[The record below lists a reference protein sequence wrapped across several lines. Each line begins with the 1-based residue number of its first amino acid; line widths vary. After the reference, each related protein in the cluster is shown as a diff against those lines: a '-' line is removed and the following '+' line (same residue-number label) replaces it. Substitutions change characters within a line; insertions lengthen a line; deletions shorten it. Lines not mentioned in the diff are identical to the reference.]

1 MSHPRGDFGEHALM
15 SHGTSAPFFR
25 CSRLVAAWS
34 LLLTLT
40 TSTGRAQEGS
50 SPEASNPSDP
60 MAQALGIE
68 KVFVGIAKRVE
79 PGVVA
84 IRRFVRDDA
93 WFAAARGEKRSEAA
107 WRQAAEEDL
116 LYPGFRPTGGGSGF
130 IVSPEGHILTLNQVV
145 VDPAT
150 GKGVALLD
158 VEIQGIHHPAE
169 ILAQEPTI
177 DLAILRVMVQK
188 PLPSE
193 RVGNSGRVQTG
204 QWVLAF
210 GNPVGP
216 EKTLALGL
224 VAYEPSRDCY
234 QDQLSATYLQ
244 TSFQVA
250 PAALGGPLVNLS
262 GEVIGIATRRSD
274 SSASDSLVAAA
285 GSGYALPINLATA
298 IYQSLLFKKST
309 TSPWLGISVL
319 LLTPEKRA
327 ELGDPRL
334 NGIYID
340 NVFDPSP
347 ASLAGV
353 QVGDVLQSMN
363 RQMIITVYDFQRW
376 TYMFGI
382 GASVDMGI
390 VRQGKPLVLKT
401 VIAERPADAT
411 TR

>member
-1 MSHPRGDFGEHALM
+1 MSLRRGR
-15 SHGTSAPFFR
+15 APFLPIVF
-25 CSRLVAAWS
+25 
-34 LLLTLT
+34 LTLWAAARA
-40 TSTGRAQEGS
+40 GAQEGT
-50 SPEASNPSDP
+50 SPPTASDP
-60 MAQALGIE
+60 MAQVMGLE
-68 KVFVGIAKRVE
+68 KVFVGIAQRVE

-93 WFAAARGEKRSEAA
+93 WFAAARGEQRTEAA

-130 IVSPEGHILTLNQVV
+130 LVSPEGHILTLNQVV
-145 VDPAT
+145 TDPAT
-150 GKGVALLD
+150 GKAAALLD
-158 VEIQGIHHPAE
+158 VEIQGIHYPAE

-177 DLAILRVMVQK
+177 DLAIVRIMVQK
-188 PLPSE
+188 ALPTPLAL
-193 RVGNSGRVQTG
+193 GNSGRVQTG
-204 QWVLAF
+204 QWALAF

-216 EKTLALGL
+216 EKTLSLGL

-234 QDQLSATYLQ
+234 QDEMSATYLQ
-244 TSFQVA
+244 TSNPV
-250 PAALGGPLVNLS
+250 PTAALGGPLVNLQ
-262 GEVIGIATRRSD
+262 GEVIGINTRRTD
-274 SSASDSLVAAA
+274 SAASDSLVAAA

-319 LLTPEKRA
+319 LLTAEKRA

-334 NGIYID
+334 NGILID

-347 ASLAGV
+347 ASTAGI

-363 RQMIITVYDFQRW
+363 RQMILTVYDFQRW

-382 GASVDMGI
+382 GANVELGI
-390 VRQGKPLVLKT
+390 VRKGKPMVVKT
-401 VIAERPADAT
+401 VIAERPANAT